1 MKWSLLQS
9 GCKMEKLAHWFDL
22 EAIKLLTHHTS
33 AVVTALVLTA
43 LVGFLVQRLLHDGFA
58 KKCILLI
65 DELLIVGL
73 FVWFAYQLFL
83 SL

>member
-1 MKWSLLQS
+1 
-9 GCKMEKLAHWFDL
+9 MENLEQWLDL

-33 AVVTALVLTA
+33 AVVTAVLLTA

-58 KKCILLI
+58 KKCILWL

-73 FVWFAYQLFL
+73 FVWFAYELFL
-83 SL
+83 AL